1 MFLLFKLNNRLINK
15 IIITYFKLNICFFDY
30 DLDNLEIRILG
41 QKAEDSGGLQS
52 QREEVKVQNIE
63 NPSINYKL

>member
-1 MFLLFKLNNRLINK
+1 VFLLFKLNNRLINK